1 MASKKDKPKRNE
13 SDRDEAGAGRSY
25 LSQTDVPWFSLEQ
38 SLRVARALDEN
49 FGRNAT
55 KPLRVAQAMEMA
67 PASSRFRMLCGAS
80 IAYGLTDG
88 GSNAEQISLTVL
100 GRRIVAPTSEG
111 DDLAAKREAI
121 LRPRVPREF
130 LTRYNE
136 AKLPPEHIA
145 RNVLEELGVPQEKT
159 AEVHTL
165 ILEGAQE
172 VGFLREVK
180 GHRYVDLD
188 STVQA
193 AVNDTPAGGSQ
204 PESKD
209 DPAPLP
215 AAKVTP
221 TVTPAA
227 APSGTPAQ
235 APAVA
240 PLKHTSRVFITHGKN
255 QDIVN
260 QLKELLTFGGFTP
273 VIAIESETV
282 SKPLPD
288 KVMDEMRTCSAA
300 VIHVGGEQ
308 RMIDADG
315 KEHLMLNQNVLIEI
329 GAAMALYGRKFIL
342 LVEKGAKLPS
352 NLQGLYEVRYDGG
365 KLDYE
370 STMRLLKAFND
381 FRS

>member
-1 MASKKDKPKRNE
+1 MASKKEKPKRNE
-13 SDRDEAGAGRSY
+13 NVREESGAGRSY
-25 LSQTDVPWFSLEQ
+25 VSQTDVPGFSLTNA
-38 SLRVARALDEN
+38 LRVPEALDAN
-49 FGRNAT
+49 FARTPA
-55 KPLRVAQAMEMA
+55 KPLRLAQAMDMS
-67 PASSRFRMLCGAS
+67 PGSSRFRMLCGSA

-88 GSNAEQISLTVL
+88 GYNADTIGLTAL

-121 LRPRVPREF
+121 LRPRVLREF

-136 AKLPPEHIA
+136 AKVPPEHIA
-145 RNVLEELGVPQEKT
+145 RNVLEEIGVPQDKT
-159 AEVHTL
+159 AEVYKL
-165 ILEGAQE
+165 VMEGAE
-172 VGFLREVK
+172 AVGFLRQVK
-180 GHRYVDLD
+180 GQLYVDLD
-188 STVQA
+188 STVEA
-193 AVNDTPAGGSQ
+193 AASEDSGEGAGPLDEAST
-204 PESKD
+204 SSTAKA
-209 DPAPLP
+209 PAPSP
-215 AAKVTP
+215 MTAT
-221 TVTPAA
+221 
-227 APSGTPAQ
+227 
-235 APAVA
+235 APAVT

-255 QDIVN
+255 QDIVT

-282 SKPLPD
+282 SKLLPD
-288 KVMDEMRTCSAA
+288 KVMDEMRGCSAA
-300 VIHVGGEQ
+300 VIHVGAEQ

-329 GAAMALYGRKFIL
+329 GAAMALYGRKFIM

-352 NLQGLYEVRYDGG
+352 NLRGLYEVRYEGG